1 MERWHHSE
9 PLQLSLRPIVVVQY
23 LVGSLGDWAWSVYSG
38 LSHFTK
44 SRYGLRQSAIKKFL

>member
-9 PLQLSLRPIVVVQY
+9 PLQLSLRPMVVVQY